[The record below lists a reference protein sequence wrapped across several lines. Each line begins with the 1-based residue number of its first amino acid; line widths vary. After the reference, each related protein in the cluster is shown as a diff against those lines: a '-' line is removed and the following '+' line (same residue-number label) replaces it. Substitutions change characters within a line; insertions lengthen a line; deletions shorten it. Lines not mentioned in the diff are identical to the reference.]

1 MKDAGFLNTVLELM
15 RCSVDQINPKGGMLV
30 KASVSH
36 RSEDQLHKE
45 AEKVVKS
52 FPNITIEQ
60 AKMGLLKDIYAEI
73 YVNDIYQVAVYR
85 NEDAD
90 SLVHVPELKGRCT
103 WLSIKRRDKRPVNN
117 WQDMQTIKNRL
128 VGVECDAIQMFPAES
143 RMVNT
148 ANQYHLIVL
157 PEDANV
163 PFGWGTRFV
172 DTDNRVA
179 KPNGSAQSFKGE
191 A

>member
-1 MKDAGFLNTVLELM
+1 M
-15 RCSVDQINPKGGMLV
+15 DQINPKGGMLV

-52 FPNITIEQ
+52 FPHITIEQ

-85 NEDAD
+85 NEGAD

>member
-1 MKDAGFLNTVLELM
+1 M
-15 RCSVDQINPKGGMLV
+15 SQINPKGGALV
-30 KASVSH
+30 KTSVTP
-36 RSEDQLHKE
+36 RSEEQLIKE
-45 AEKVVKS
+45 AEKVVKA
-52 FPNITIEQ
+52 FPHMTIEQ
-60 AKMGLLKDIYAEI
+60 AKMGLHKDIYAEI

-90 SLVHVPELKGRCT
+90 DLVHVEELKGRCT

-128 VGVECDAIQMFPAES
+128 VGVNCDAIQMFPAES

-157 PEDANV
+157 PEDAHV

-172 DTDNRVA
+172 DTENRKA
-179 KPNGSAQSFKGE
+179 EPNGSAQSFRGE
-191 A
+191 V

>member
-1 MKDAGFLNTVLELM
+1 
-15 RCSVDQINPKGGMLV
+15 
-30 KASVSH
+30 
-36 RSEDQLHKE
+36 
-45 AEKVVKS
+45 
-52 FPNITIEQ
+52 
-60 AKMGLLKDIYAEI
+60 
-73 YVNDIYQVAVYR
+73 
-85 NEDAD
+85 
-90 SLVHVPELKGRCT
+90 
-103 WLSIKRRDKRPVNN
+103 
-117 WQDMQTIKNRL
+117 

-172 DTDNRVA
+172 DTDNRAA

-191 A
+191 L